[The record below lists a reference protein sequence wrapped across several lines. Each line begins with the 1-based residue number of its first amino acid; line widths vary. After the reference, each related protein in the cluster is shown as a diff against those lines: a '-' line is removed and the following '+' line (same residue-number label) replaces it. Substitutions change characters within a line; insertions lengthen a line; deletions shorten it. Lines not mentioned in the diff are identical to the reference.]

1 MIEAA
6 DPKGMNT
13 EKKLKNALLFVK
25 AQLKNETDTLANLAN
40 ISAVINMYM
49 DDINWAGF
57 YLMKEGEL
65 ILGPFQGKP
74 ACNRIEIGA
83 GVCGTCVKD
92 GKSQLV
98 DDVLALDNHI
108 ACDSAYR
115 SELVVPI
122 YKDGEIFGVL
132 DIDSPSLARFTELE
146 RNYME
151 ELVKLLEKSL

>member
-1 MIEAA
+1 MIEAIN
-6 DPKGMNT
+6 PQGLNK
-13 EKKLKNALLFVK
+13 EKKLQSALLFVK

-57 YLMKEGEL
+57 YLMKDEEL

-83 GVCGTCVKD
+83 GVCGTCVKE
-92 GKSQLV
+92 GRTQLV

-108 ACDSAYR
+108 ACDSASR

-122 YKDGEIFGVL
+122 YRNGEIFGVL

-146 RNYME
+146 KRYME
-151 ELVKLLEKSL
+151 DLVKLLEPSL

>member
-108 ACDSAYR
+108 ACDSASR

-132 DIDSPSLARFTELE
+132 DIDSPSVARFTELE

>member
-1 MIEAA
+1 MIEAIN
-6 DPKGMNT
+6 PQGLNK
-13 EKKLKNALLFVK
+13 EKKLQSALLFVK

-57 YLMKEGEL
+57 YLMKGEEL

-83 GVCGTCVKD
+83 GVCGTCVKE
-92 GKSQLV
+92 GRTQLV

-108 ACDSAYR
+108 ACDSASR

-122 YKDGEIFGVL
+122 YRNGEIFGVL

-146 RNYME
+146 KRYME
-151 ELVKLLEKSL
+151 DLVKLLEPSL